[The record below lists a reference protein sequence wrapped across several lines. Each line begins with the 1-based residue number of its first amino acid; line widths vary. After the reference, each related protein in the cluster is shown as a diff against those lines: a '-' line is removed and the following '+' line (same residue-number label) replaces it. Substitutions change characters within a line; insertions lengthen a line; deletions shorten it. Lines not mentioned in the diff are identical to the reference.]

1 MNTVQWV
8 TTGYL
13 LTVALLMITSAF
25 LKRRFKNVQ
34 LFTAAAILYI
44 IGDLM
49 CIFAPNFWMLLLGRI
64 VQSGCV
70 GISGP
75 LMTNIMLELVPR
87 RKLGLYLGMG
97 SLIILI
103 APAIGPS
110 FGGLMVYLSD
120 WRLIFWSTLP
130 IAVIDLFI
138 GRRVIGQYSETVK
151 IEFDWVRFVV
161 LSVGIVALILGLNL
175 ATSDNGWI
183 KFAVLFVFSM
193 IMLIIFYLQSKN
205 SNKALFNLKVFKDSI
220 FALSFLPYVFLQLSN
235 IGINFLLPNY
245 VQLVNHSS
253 SLVGGMILLPGSLL
267 NGFGQPLY
275 GYMLDRFGGK
285 LPLYLGNFLV
295 AVSMVVMVIMGSTMT
310 IPVIIVLYLIFSIG
324 RSMAF
329 GNTMTYGLKVMN
341 QNLRNDANAVYN
353 TGQQLAG
360 SVGTTIMA
368 ALMTGISLP
377 GNSNVQNVAIGSQV
391 SFGLVLVLVLI
402 NFAVLRK
409 LFKTPTEA

>member
-1 MNTVQWV
+1 
-8 TTGYL
+8 
-13 LTVALLMITSAF
+13 
-25 LKRRFKNVQ
+25 
-34 LFTAAAILYI
+34 
-44 IGDLM
+44 
-49 CIFAPNFWMLLLGRI
+49 
-64 VQSGCV
+64 
-70 GISGP
+70 
-75 LMTNIMLELVPR
+75 MLELVPR

-130 IAVIDLFI
+130 IAVIELFI

-193 IMLIIFYLQSKN
+193 VMLVIFYRQSKN

-310 IPVIIVLYLIFSIG
+310 IPVIIVLYLVFSIG